1 MAKVLFITEN
11 FIKENS
17 PIDENVDVKFLR
29 STIYDAQR
37 DYIKPILG
45 SDLYDKIE
53 SDISGS
59 TLTGD
64 YLTLVNDYVSESLLK
79 WVIFELTDVLLYKYR
94 NKNVSKQ
101 DSENAQPVNYTEHR
115 YLMDRWKEKAER
127 RSQDTTDY
135 LCANIDLFPE
145 YTSNSDIDDIF
156 PNKGNFT
163 TSIYLGNDTTRQE
176 DCDKKWFL

>member
-115 YLMDRWKEKAER
+115 YSSRER
-127 RSQDTTDY
+127 
-135 LCANIDLFPE
+135 I
-145 YTSNSDIDDIF
+145 
-156 PNKGNFT
+156 
-163 TSIYLGNDTTRQE
+163 
-176 DCDKKWFL
+176 